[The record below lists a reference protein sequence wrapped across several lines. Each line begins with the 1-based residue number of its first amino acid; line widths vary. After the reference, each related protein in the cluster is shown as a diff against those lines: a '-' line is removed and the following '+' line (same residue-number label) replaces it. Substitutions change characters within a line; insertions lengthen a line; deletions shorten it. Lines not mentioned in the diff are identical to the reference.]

1 MTNHNTHPG
10 TLSAP
15 IELIRP
21 DRRRIALAQLRGRLR
36 IEINTGMRA
45 SSRGPSTLT
54 YCYEWGYDGPR
65 RKDKAL
71 EWVNAELAK
80 YGN

>member
-1 MTNHNTHPG
+1 MTDFII
-10 TLSAP
+10 LK
-15 IELIRP
+15 P

-36 IEINTGMRA
+36 IEIKTGLKA
-45 SSRGPSTLT
+45 SSRGPSTLAL
-54 YCYEWGYDGPR
+54 CKEWGYEGPN

-71 EWVNAELAK
+71 DWTLAELEK